1 MTKLSTLKRDLL
13 KDQKVRAEYDAKAPE
28 YELVRTLIAARK
40 KAGLTQEDVARA
52 MGTKQAAIARIE
64 GGRQKPSY
72 KTIERYA
79 KATGHR
85 PVVNLVPA

>member
-1 MTKLSTLKRDLL
+1 MTKLKTLKRELL
-13 KDQKVRAEYDAKAPE
+13 KDPKVRAEYDARVPE
-28 YELVRTLIAARK
+28 YELVNVLIAARK
-40 KAGLTQEDVARA
+40 KANLTQEDVAER

-79 KATGHR
+79 EATGHR
-85 PVVNLVPA
+85 AVVNLVPA

>member
-1 MTKLSTLKRDLL
+1 MTKLKTLKRELL
-13 KDQKVRAEYDAKAPE
+13 KDKKVQTEYDALAPE

-40 KAGLTQEDVARA
+40 KAGLTQAQVAQA
-52 MGTKQAAIARIE
+52 MGTKQTAVARIE
-64 GGRQKPSY
+64 SGKQMPSF

-85 PVVNLVPA
+85 AVVNLKPA

>member
-1 MTKLSTLKRDLL
+1 MTKLKALKRELL
-13 KDQKVRAEYDAKAPE
+13 KVSEVRAEYDARAPE
-28 YELVRTLIAARK
+28 YELISTLIAARK
-40 KAGLTQEDVARA
+40 KAGLTQEQVARR

-79 KATGHR
+79 EATGHR
-85 PVVNLVPA
+85 AVVNLVSI